1 VGGVRPPRTPFLR
14 MLRFDLMQTPPIC
27 DYEGSDYQTSFWEQG
42 GREYED
48 AVEEV
53 ALRRLLPASGK
64 HLLELGAGAGRNTS
78 RYAGFEHIT
87 LVDYSRTQLVQAQQ
101 RLGEASAGQEGSV
114 HYTYVAADIYHLPFT
129 SGLFDAATM
138 IRTLHHMADARRA
151 LAQVRQSLQA
161 EAAFILEFANKQN
174 LKAVLR
180 YTLRRQDW
188 NPFTPEPVE
197 FTPLNYDFHPG
208 TVRAWLQG
216 SGFAVERQLTVSHF
230 RIGWLKRILPL
241 ALLVKMDSLAQ
252 LTGDAWQLSPSVF
265 VRARAVGRPV
275 DLEEGAIF
283 CCPACAAALA
293 DTPPELVCP
302 ACGRRWPVEDGIYD
316 FRLNPE

>member
-1 VGGVRPPRTPFLR
+1 
-14 MLRFDLMQTPPIC
+14 MQTPPIC

-53 ALRRLLPASGK
+53 ALRRLLPTGGK
-64 HLLELGAGAGRNTS
+64 RLLELGAGAGRNTR
-78 RYAGFEHIT
+78 RYTGFEQIT
-87 LVDYSRTQLVQAQQ
+87 LVDYSRTQLEQAQQ
-101 RLGEASAGQEGSV
+101 RLEITRPETGAGQQFR
-114 HYTYVAADIYHLPFT
+114 YVAADIYHLPFA

-138 IRTLHHMADARRA
+138 IRTLHHMADAHQA
-151 LAQVRQSLQA
+151 LEQVRHSLQP
-161 EAAFILEFANKQN
+161 EATFILEYANKQN

-180 YTLRRQDW
+180 YWLRRQDW

-197 FTPLNYDFHPG
+197 FAPLNYDFHPA
-208 TVRAWLQG
+208 TVRAWLQA
-216 SGFAVERQLTVSHF
+216 SGFSVERQLTVSHF

-241 ALLVKMDSLAQ
+241 AVLVKMDSLAQ
-252 LTGDAWQLSPSVF
+252 LSGDGWQLTPSVF

-275 DLEEGAIF
+275 SLEAGAF
-283 CCPACAAALA
+283 FSCPECTAALA

-302 ACGRRWPVEDGIYD
+302 SCSRTWPVVNGIYD
-316 FRLNPE
+316 FRLKPE

>member
-1 VGGVRPPRTPFLR
+1 
-14 MLRFDLMQTPPIC
+14 MQTPPIC
-27 DYEGSDYQTSFWEQG
+27 DYEGSDYQASFWEQG

-53 ALRRLLPASGK
+53 ALRRLLPAGGK
-64 HLLELGAGAGRNTS
+64 HLLELGAGAGRNTA
-78 RYAGFEHIT
+78 RYTGFEQIT

-101 RLGEASAGQEGSV
+101 RLSEASADQGGSI
-114 HYTYVAADIYHLPFT
+114 HYRYVAADIYHLPFT
-129 SGLFDAATM
+129 AGLFDAATM

-151 LAQVRQSLQA
+151 LAQVRLSLQP

-180 YTLRRQDW
+180 YSLRRQDW

-197 FTPLNYDFHPG
+197 FAPLNYDFHPG
-208 TVRAWLQG
+208 TVRAWLQA

-241 ALLVKMDSLAQ
+241 GVLVKMDALAQ

-275 DLEEGAIF
+275 ELEEGAFF
-283 CCPACAAALA
+283 CCPACAAALS

-302 ACGRRWPVEDGIYD
+302 GCGRRWPVEDGIYD
-316 FRLNPE
+316 FRLTPE